1 MLELLKGLPFGTIY
15 ICLVYFFPGEG
26 NEQQPPINA
35 CFDKISSDWFSWI
48 PPCFPVLSVEFQHVD
63 AHINGTRQQ
72 ILISRASESVL
83 CPVDVCCSSY
93 CDIVVGGEKKKVFWK
108 WSKVNDGSTSINAI
122 DTSEEED
129 LEADESDGSY
139 DLTQH
144 TLPFKVMGVAYSA
157 EQQKHLENAFEIS
170 REGNVN
176 AKIVPET
183 DNAYDKDAISV
194 MLDYG
199 HEWSKI
205 GYIAKELTQFLH
217 PLLKQDLITNV
228 SLKHI
233 NFRTSYLKVGFYA
246 TIQITRKGQCQRT

>member
-1 MLELLKGLPFGTIY
+1 MLT
-15 ICLVYFFPGEG
+15 
-26 NEQQPPINA
+26 
-35 CFDKISSDWFSWI
+35 
-48 PPCFPVLSVEFQHVD
+48 
-63 AHINGTRQQ
+63 AHINGTHQQ

-93 CDIVVGGEKKKVFWK
+93 CEIIIGGEKKQVFWK
-108 WSKVNDGSTSINAI
+108 WSKVNDGSTSVNEIN
-122 DTSEEED
+122 TSEEED
-129 LEADESDGSY
+129 LEDEESDGSC

-144 TLPFKVMGVAYSA
+144 TLPFKVMGVAYST
-157 EQQKHLENAFEIS
+157 ERQKHLENAFEIS

-176 AKIVPET
+176 TKIVPEP

-205 GYIAKELTQFLH
+205 GYIAKELTRFLY
-217 PLLKQDLITNV
+217 PLLKQGLITNV

-246 TIQITRKGQCQRT
+246 TIQITRKGQWENAVHKASKRVM

>member
-1 MLELLKGLPFGTIY
+1 
-15 ICLVYFFPGEG
+15 
-26 NEQQPPINA
+26 
-35 CFDKISSDWFSWI
+35 
-48 PPCFPVLSVEFQHVD
+48 
-63 AHINGTRQQ
+63 
-72 ILISRASESVL
+72 
-83 CPVDVCCSSY
+83 
-93 CDIVVGGEKKKVFWK
+93 
-108 WSKVNDGSTSINAI
+108 
-122 DTSEEED
+122 
-129 LEADESDGSY
+129 
-139 DLTQH
+139 
-144 TLPFKVMGVAYSA
+144 MGVAYSA
-157 EQQKHLENAFEIS
+157 ERQKHLENAFEIS

-246 TIQITRKGQCQRT
+246 TIQITRKGQWENAVLKVSKRVTSICEDISFHLEVFETLELKKVYFRNSTGSITILKI